1 MALLGTPECLKG
13 ISSLS
18 AYRAYGETS
27 ALVPGMV
34 YEGEPTLLAGAAGC
48 SKTTIAMQISAA
60 LTDPTGSVPLPWG
73 ARDNEEQECGIV
85 VYLDFEKRGKL
96 SGEHRMLVCRD

>member
-13 ISSLS
+13 VSSLS
-18 AYRAYGETS
+18 AYRAYGQTT

-48 SKTTIAMQISAA
+48 SKTTVAMQISAA
-60 LTDPTGSVPLPWG
+60 LTDPTASVPLPWG
-73 ARDNEEQECGIV
+73 LGESESQDSGIV

-96 SGEHRMLVCRD
+96 SGEYK

>member
-13 ISSLS
+13 ISSLT

-27 ALVPGMV
+27 ALVPGIV

-48 SKTTIAMQISAA
+48 SKTTIAMQLSAA
-60 LTDPTGSVPLPWG
+60 LTDPLGSVSLPWG
-73 ARDNEEQECGIV
+73 ARDNEKQEAGIV

-96 SGEHRMLVCRD
+96 SGEPHRRCRD

>member
-13 ISSLS
+13 VSSLS
-18 AYRAYGETS
+18 AYRAYGQTT

-34 YEGEPTLLAGAAGC
+34 YEGEP
-48 SKTTIAMQISAA
+48 SKTTIAMQVSAA
-60 LTDPTGSVPLPWG
+60 LTDPTASVPLPWG
-73 ARDNEEQECGIV
+73 LRESEDQDSGIV

-96 SGEHRMLVCRD
+96 SGEYSCM

>member
-1 MALLGTPECLKG
+1 MAPHGTPECLKG
-13 ISSLS
+13 LSSLS
-18 AYRAYGETS
+18 AYRVYAAT
-27 ALVPGMV
+27 APLVPGVV

-60 LTDPTGSVPLPWG
+60 LTDPARGIPLPWG
-73 ARDNEEQECGIV
+73 ANRDGQVEGGIV

-96 SGEHRMLVCRD
+96 SGERLVGSGAC